1 MSGLV
6 KTPAEIRAEKTL
18 RIEQI
23 DRHLAT
29 GLIESRE
36 EDEQAKWNLAE
47 MRRTRDELQVQVDA
61 LDGIVP
67 RTARVRTIR
76 VVGSKGY

>member
-1 MSGLV
+1 MSGGV
-6 KTPAEIRAEKTL
+6 KTPGEIRAEKAL

-23 DRHLAT
+23 NRHLAT

-47 MRRTRDELQVQVDA
+47 MRRTRDELQAEIDKM
-61 LDGIVP
+61 DGTAPIS
-67 RTARVRTIR
+67 ARVRTIR

>member
-1 MSGLV
+1 MPDPM
-6 KTPAEIRAEKTL
+6 KTPAEIRAEKAL

-23 DRHLAT
+23 NRHLAT

-47 MRRTRDELQVQVDA
+47 MRRTREEIVAKIAA
-61 LDGIVP
+61 LDGTAPVS
-67 RTARVRTIR
+67 ARVRTIR
-76 VVGSKGY
+76 IVASKGY

>member
-1 MSGLV
+1 MPDPMKS
-6 KTPAEIRAEKTL
+6 PAEIRAEKAL
-18 RIEQI
+18 QIEQI
-23 DRHLAT
+23 TRHLAT

-47 MRRTRDELQVQVDA
+47 MRRTRDELQA
-61 LDGIVP
+61 EIAAIDGTAPIS
-67 RTARVRTIR
+67 ARVRTIR